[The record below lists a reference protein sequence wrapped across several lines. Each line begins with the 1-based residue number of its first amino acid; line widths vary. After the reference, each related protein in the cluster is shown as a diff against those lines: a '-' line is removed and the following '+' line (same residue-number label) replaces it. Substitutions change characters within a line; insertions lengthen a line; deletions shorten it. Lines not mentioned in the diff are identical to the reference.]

1 MKKIIIAIDG
11 HSSCGKSTVAK
22 ELAKNLGYIYIDTGA
37 MYRAITLY
45 FLRHH
50 VDYNNTH
57 AVTEALSHIHLS
69 FEKENESSL
78 PQIHLNGEN
87 VESYIRGMEVAN
99 HVSPVAAISEVRT
112 FAVHQQ
118 QEMGKEGGV
127 VMDGRDI
134 GTVVFPNAELKLF
147 MTAAP
152 EVRAERRHKELL
164 AANNEVS
171 YQDVYRNLMER
182 DEQDSTRLVSPLRK
196 ADDAIEVD
204 TSHINRQ
211 QQFEQ
216 ILAMAHERIKI
227 NDKKF
232 A

>member
-1 MKKIIIAIDG
+1 MNKIIIAIDG

-22 ELAKNLGYIYIDTGA
+22 ELAKALGYAYIDTGA

-45 FLRHH
+45 FLQHH
-50 VDYNNTH
+50 IDYKNTN
-57 AVTEALSHIHLS
+57 AVKDALLLINLS
-69 FEKENESSL
+69 FVKDKSGEI
-78 PQIHLNGEN
+78 PQIHLNGKN
-87 VESYIRGMEVAN
+87 VESVIRGLEVAS
-99 HVSPVAAISEVRT
+99 HVSPVAAIPEVRS
-112 FAVHQQ
+112 FAVAQQ
-118 QEMGKEGGV
+118 QEMGKNGGV

-164 AANNEVS
+164 STKKEVS
-171 YQDVYRNLMER
+171 YQEVYRNLMER
-182 DEQDSTRLVSPLRK
+182 DEQDSTREVSPLKK
-196 ADDAIEVD
+196 ADDAIEID
-204 TSHINRQ
+204 TSYITRQ

-216 ILAMAHERIKI
+216 ILSLAQTCIKK
-227 NDKKF
+227 NEEKL

>member
-1 MKKIIIAIDG
+1 MSKIIIAIDG
-11 HSSCGKSTVAK
+11 YSSCGKSTVAK
-22 ELAKNLGYIYIDTGA
+22 ELAKSLGYAYIDTGA

-45 FLRHH
+45 FLRNH

-57 AVTEALSHIHLS
+57 AVAEALSHIQLS
-69 FEKENESSL
+69 FEKENETGL
-78 PQIHLNGEN
+78 PKIHLNGEN
-87 VESYIRGMEVAN
+87 VESYIRGLEVAN
-99 HVSPVAAISEVRT
+99 HVSPVAAIPEVRS

-118 QEMGKEGGV
+118 QQMGKVGGV

-134 GTVVFPNAELKLF
+134 GTVVFPNAELKIF

-164 AANNEVS
+164 ESNKEVS
-171 YQDVYRNLMER
+171 YQDVFNNLMQR

-196 ADDAIEVD
+196 ADDAIEID
-204 TSHINRQ
+204 TSYITRQ
-211 QQFEQ
+211 EQ
-216 ILAMAHERIKI
+216 LDKILLLAQICIKK
-227 NDKKF
+227 NEKKF